1 MKEFLNIST
10 AVKVTCWWKWSLK
23 IILHLHQYTRMKI
36 SYKLFNKV
44 ISFVP
49 SSLSCKQILS
59 RHATTQNMACV
70 IVLYPFIVVYFKFS
84 LSDKLHNG
92 RYYVSCV
99 VSLHKNVNIYTLI
112 LDSVFEQE
120 QLKCDFNKWSHEGK
134 LFECDFF
141 KLWTLI
147 LISEYLHGYGSACG
161 WHFLSNKTQYGRL
174 FCIRF
179 FLIESDQWC
188 ILAPTIQCNSFT

>member
-1 MKEFLNIST
+1 
-10 AVKVTCWWKWSLK
+10 
-23 IILHLHQYTRMKI
+23 MKI

-44 ISFVP
+44 KSFVP

-70 IVLYPFIVVYFKFS
+70 IVLYPFIVVHFKFS

-99 VSLHKNVNIYTLI
+99 VSLHKNVNIYTFI

-120 QLKCDFNKWSHEGK
+120 QLKCDFNKWSHNMKENYLNVICLNCEPLSLSRSICMDMDLHVVGISFQIK
-134 LFECDFF
+134 LGMAGYFALGFF
-141 KLWTLI
+141 
-147 LISEYLHGYGSACG
+147 
-161 WHFLSNKTQYGRL
+161 
-174 FCIRF
+174 
-179 FLIESDQWC
+179 
-188 ILAPTIQCNSFT
+188 